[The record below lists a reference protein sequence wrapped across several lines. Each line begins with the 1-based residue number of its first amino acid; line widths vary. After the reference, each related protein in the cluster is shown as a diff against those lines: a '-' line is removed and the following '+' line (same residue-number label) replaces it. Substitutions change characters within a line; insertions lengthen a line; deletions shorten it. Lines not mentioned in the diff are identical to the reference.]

1 MEWLI
6 YEPLSI
12 AKLVRRSM
20 DSFLLV
26 SKCCG
31 TTNHF
36 FTVFFTQFSLVI
48 TSHPQCYSN
57 VDSELELEGEFS
69 EKFTG
74 VQTHTTSVALL

>member
-20 DSFLLV
+20 ESFLVV

-36 FTVFFTQFSLVI
+36 FTQFFHTLFFLVI

-57 VDSELELEGEFS
+57 VDSQLELEGDFN
-69 EKFTG
+69 EKFT
-74 VQTHTTSVALL
+74 